1 MGQGRSEGLAETGR
15 LYDPRMTDAVVI
27 GAGPNG
33 LVAANVLASA
43 GWKVVVLEEQD
54 SPGGAVRSGE
64 LTGEPGF
71 VSDWFSAFYPLG
83 VASPAIRALDLE
95 RHGLRWRRSP
105 LVVAHPARD
114 GTCVS
119 ISRDIDATAASFERF
134 APGDGDRWRRLYG
147 LWERVGED
155 VIDALLGAPFPP
167 VRAGARLAA
176 SLRRDLLRFA
186 RFGLLPVRRMAEEEF
201 RGAGAARMLAGNA
214 LHADFA
220 PESAGSGLYGWILS
234 SLAQQ
239 HGWPVPEGGA
249 GELTA
254 ALVRRLEAHG
264 GELVTGARAEEVVVR
279 RGRAAGVRVA
289 GGAGVTARR
298 AVLADVDAP
307 RLFLRLVGTDRLPAG
322 LVRDL
327 DRFQLDAG
335 TVKVDWALDGPIP
348 WEHPDARRAGTLHL
362 AEGIDALTVHAS
374 ELARGILPSRPF
386 LLLGQYSMTD
396 PTRQPAGAETAWA
409 YTHVPQGVWRQSD
422 TEPFVARMEAE
433 IEALAPGFGSLVRA
447 RHVFTPANFGASDAN
462 LAGGAL
468 NGGTAQIH
476 QQLVFRPTP
485 GLGRPETPVRG
496 LVLASASA
504 HPGGGVHGAC
514 GANAARAAL
523 AWHRARRVSVAV
535 GAGVAARSAYRGWVR
550 S

>member
-1 MGQGRSEGLAETGR
+1 
-15 LYDPRMTDAVVI
+15 MTDAVVI

-83 VASPAIRALDLE
+83 VASPAMRALDLE
-95 RHGLRWRRSP
+95 RHGLRWRRAP
-105 LVVAHPARD
+105 LVVAHPTRD
-114 GTCVS
+114 GTCVA
-119 ISRDIDATAASFERF
+119 ISQDIDETADSFERF
-134 APGDGDRWRRLYG
+134 ATGDGDRWRSLYG
-147 LWERVGED
+147 LWERAGDD
-155 VIDALLGAPFPP
+155 VIDALLGGPFPP

-176 SLRRDLLRFA
+176 SLRRDVLRFA
-186 RFGLLPVRRMAEEEF
+186 RFGLLPVRRMAEEWF

-220 PESAGSGLYGWILS
+220 PESAGSGVYAWVLC

-264 GELVTGARAEEVVVR
+264 GELVVNARVEEVVVR
-279 RGRAAGVRVA
+279 RGRAAGVRLASGGDVA
-289 GGAGVTARR
+289 ARR

-307 RLFLRLVGTDRLPAG
+307 RLFTRLVDPDRLPSAF
-322 LVRDL
+322 VRDL
-327 DRFQLDAG
+327 DRFQYDAA

-348 WEHPDARRAGTLHL
+348 WQHPEARRAGTLHL
-362 AEGIDALTVHAS
+362 AEGVDALTVHAS
-374 ELARGILPSRPF
+374 ELARRLLPARPF
-386 LLLGQYSMTD
+386 MLLGQYSMTD

-409 YTHVPQGVWRQSD
+409 YTHVPHGVWKQSD
-422 TEPFVARMEAE
+422 TEPFVARMEGE
-433 IEALAPGFGSLVRA
+433 IEALAPGFGQLVRA
-447 RHVFTPANFGASDAN
+447 RHVFTPASFPSHDAN
-462 LAGGAL
+462 LVGGAL

-485 GLGRPETPVRG
+485 RLGRPETPVRG
-496 LVLASASA
+496 LFLASASA

-523 AWHRARRVSVAV
+523 AWQRARRVSVGLV
-535 GAGVAARSAYRGWVR
+535 GAVAARGAYRGWVGR
-550 S
+550 